1 MYKEAIGH
9 VFLLPQKRTVQN
21 LSQRYFL
28 RLLNLSFIKCKV
40 STIIHISIF
49 YINIYGLQKIPSLFL
64 KKLKRLIVRLMQRL
78 LRDFT
83 LPNIIEPA
91 FQGGDTFISLE
102 IDLFGVIN
110 LNIHFF
116 RKNSFERAV

>member
-1 MYKEAIGH
+1 
-9 VFLLPQKRTVQN
+9 
-21 LSQRYFL
+21 
-28 RLLNLSFIKCKV
+28 
-40 STIIHISIF
+40 
-49 YINIYGLQKIPSLFL
+49 
-64 KKLKRLIVRLMQRL
+64 MQRL

-102 IDLFGVIN
+102 IELFGVIN

>member
-78 LRDFT
+78 LKDFT
-83 LPNIIEPA
+83 LPNIIC
-91 FQGGDTFISLE
+91 DTFISLE
-102 IDLFGVIN
+102 IELFGVIN